1 MRLAYYM
8 PFKPPDAPNPSGD
21 QVIGREIFSFLRD
34 SGQEVEVASNLR
46 CRWFYWKPSAWL
58 RLLLECRRVVRRYRH
73 HRPDIWCT
81 YHSYYKAPDL
91 LGMSCARRLG
101 IPYVVFQGIYST
113 KRRRSLKTL
122 PGFLLNR
129 QVLQAASLVFTNKLV
144 DEKNLLRLLPRDKVV
159 YIAPGLYPEEFSFDP
174 QARKSLRSRFELQAP
189 VILTAAM
196 FRPGVKAR
204 GILEVIEACA
214 SLREQGQRFH
224 LLIVGDGQER
234 QVLERAARDRLGQGY
249 CFVGKVER
257 AALYQYYST
266 ADLFVFPGIE
276 ESLGMVY
283 LEAQACG
290 LPVVA
295 YADWGAAT
303 VVRHGVTG
311 LLSAA
316 AKPQRFTVH
325 IQSLLDDRERR
336 RTMGQAAREHVEA
349 CHDLRKN
356 YQVMLRTLEQLCR
369 QG

>member
-8 PFKPPDAPNPSGD
+8 PFKSPDAPNPSGD
-21 QVIGREIFSFLRD
+21 QVIGREILSFLRD
-34 SGQEVEVASNLR
+34 SGQEVEVASRLR

-58 RLLLECRRVVRRYRH
+58 RLLLEYRRVVRRYRH
-73 HRPDIWCT
+73 NPPDIWCT

-101 IPYVVFQGIYST
+101 IAYVVFQGIYST

-122 PGFLLNR
+122 PGFLINR
-129 QVLQAASLVFTNKLV
+129 KVLQAASLVLTNKLV
-144 DEKNLLRLLPRDKVV
+144 DEKNLLRLLPREKVV

-174 QARKSLRSRFELQAP
+174 QARKSLCSRLQLQSP

-196 FRPGVKAR
+196 FRPGVKTR
-204 GILEVIEACA
+204 GILQVIEACA
-214 SLREQGQRFH
+214 LLREQGQRFH

-234 QVLERAARDRLGQGY
+234 QMLERAARDQLGKEY

-257 AALYQYYST
+257 ATLYQYYSA

-295 YADWGAAT
+295 CGDWGAAT

-316 AKPQRFTVH
+316 REPQRFRAH
-325 IQSLLDDRERR
+325 IQTLLDDRERR
-336 RTMGQAAREHVEA
+336 RTMGRAAREHVKVR
-349 CHDLRKN
+349 HDLRKN
-356 YQVMLRTLEQLCR
+356 YQLMLRRLEQLCR
-369 QG
+369 PD